1 MGMIA
6 QDIPTRQIAIRLG
19 VSIHTI
25 NSHRKN
31 AMKKFG
37 VHTQA
42 ALIYQAICQGELEI
56 TENGH
61 AGNSR

>member
-1 MGMIA
+1 
-6 QDIPTRQIAIRLG
+6 
-19 VSIHTI
+19 
-25 NSHRKN
+25 
-31 AMKKFG
+31 MKKFG